1 MVYRLLVKEGVVE
14 LCLRSLLRQQL
25 ERRAVFEDDITP
37 LVLAEAMTTLCKYA
51 YNYVCQVE
59 VFSILIMYM

>member
-37 LVLAEAMTTLCKYA
+37 LVLAEAMTTLCKYT
-51 YNYVCQVE
+51 
-59 VFSILIMYM
+59 